1 VCQWSKPS
9 TKIRAASNQHW
20 RIVMQQDYYST
31 LANVV
36 GISARHDPEK
46 RRAIYALA
54 RSELRQLLD
63 RRGVNA
69 FVMTQ
74 EMRAFETAIA
84 AIESDLSQASLTA
97 GDYATND
104 LAVAPSSIEILPPD
118 RPSYRSS
125 GPQFQPAVTYV
136 AHARSLPVSFV
147 LLLIGT
153 VILVTYLVAE
163 RGLLGDA
170 ISNAAS
176 TADDGSPISQ
186 PPSTELPMPRS
197 YGVYALAD
205 GRLTEL
211 TALPLKVPERM
222 TYIPGAIVSHSAV
235 TKLANGKLQFIV
247 FRADM
252 VNNAPEKVSVRAV
265 AKIARTTQDAG
276 DGSNTPDAWSIA
288 ETSYQMKVAPV
299 DGTPAMILVRPPV
312 ANFSFPLG
320 RYVLV
325 LKSTAYDF
333 AVVEPV
339 AE

>member
-1 VCQWSKPS
+1 
-9 TKIRAASNQHW
+9 
-20 RIVMQQDYYST
+20 MQQDYYST
-31 LANVV
+31 LVNVV
-36 GISARHDPEK
+36 GISARHDPAK

-54 RSELRQLLD
+54 RSELRQQLD

-69 FVMTQ
+69 FVKTQ
-74 EMRAFETAIA
+74 EMRALETAIA

-104 LAVAPSSIEILPPD
+104 FAVAPSSIEILPPD

-125 GPQFQPAVTYV
+125 GPQFQPPVTYV

-153 VILVTYLVAE
+153 VILVTYLLAE
-163 RGLLGDA
+163 LGLRGDA
-170 ISNAAS
+170 ISNTAP
-176 TADDGSPISQ
+176 TADDSSPISQ
-186 PPSTELPMPRS
+186 RPSTELPMPRN
-197 YGVYALAD
+197 YGVYALA
-205 GRLTEL
+205 GGPLTEL
-211 TALPLKVPERM
+211 AALPLKVPERM
-222 TYIPGAIVSHSAV
+222 RYIPGAILFHSVA
-235 TKLANGKLQFIV
+235 TKLTNGKLQFIV
-247 FRADM
+247 FRPDM
-252 VNNAPEKVSVRAV
+252 VNDAPERVSVRAV
-265 AKIARTTQDAG
+265 SKIARTTQGAG
-276 DGSNTPDAWSIA
+276 DGSYESEAWSIA

-339 AE
+339 TE

>member
-1 VCQWSKPS
+1 
-9 TKIRAASNQHW
+9 
-20 RIVMQQDYYST
+20 MQQDYYST
-31 LANVV
+31 LVNVV
-36 GISARHDPEK
+36 GICARHDPAK

-54 RSELRQLLD
+54 RSELRQQLD

-69 FVMTQ
+69 FVKTQ
-74 EMRAFETAIA
+74 EMRALETAIA

-104 LAVAPSSIEILPPD
+104 FAVAPSSIEILPPD

-125 GPQFQPAVTYV
+125 GPQFQPPVTYV

-153 VILVTYLVAE
+153 VILVTYLLAE
-163 RGLLGDA
+163 VGLRGDA
-170 ISNAAS
+170 ISNTAP
-176 TADDGSPISQ
+176 TADDSSPISQ
-186 PPSTELPMPRS
+186 RPSTELPMPRN
-197 YGVYALAD
+197 YGVYALA
-205 GRLTEL
+205 GGPLTEL
-211 TALPLKVPERM
+211 AALPLKVPERM
-222 TYIPGAIVSHSAV
+222 RYIPGAILSHSVA
-235 TKLANGKLQFIV
+235 TKLTNGKLQFIV
-247 FRADM
+247 FRPDM
-252 VNNAPEKVSVRAV
+252 VNDAPERVSVRAV
-265 AKIARTTQDAG
+265 SKIARTTQGAG
-276 DGSNTPDAWSIA
+276 DGSYESEAWSIA

-299 DGTPAMILVRPPV
+299 DGTPAMLLVRPPV

-339 AE
+339 TE

>member
-1 VCQWSKPS
+1 M
-9 TKIRAASNQHW
+9 IRASSNRHW

-54 RSELRQLLD
+54 RSELRQQLD

-69 FVMTQ
+69 FVKTQ

-118 RPSYRSS
+118 RPSYLSS

-176 TADDGSPISQ
+176 TADGGSPISQ
-186 PPSTELPMPRS
+186 PPSIELPMPRS

-211 TALPLKVPERM
+211 TALPLKVPER
-222 TYIPGAIVSHSAV
+222 IHSAV

-252 VNNAPEKVSVRAV
+252 ANNAPEKVSVRAI

-299 DGTPAMILVRPPV
+299 DGMPAMIVVRPPV

-339 AE
+339 TE